1 MLASIILAGGE
12 SKRFGGNKLI
22 ASVDGEAVINRVFS
36 EMSKIV
42 DKVYISIKYEM
53 QKNTLEKYLSKNS
66 SKGTYEFILD
76 YYDGEGPLNAIL
88 SSMDKITAEEY
99 IIVPG
104 DIPWIKAEIIKKL
117 IEYGRENKSTL
128 ASPIWGNGWSE
139 SLILY
144 FNKCRCKGL
153 IKVLRWLR
161 RAGRATDIQ
170 RTVSKMIFIPIS
182 MLTEDPTVFV
192 HVNTRESLINPKPRN
207 PLNGHVNKIV
217 NIDRTL
223 WSKSHFILAL
233 EAVSD
238 GDHITAL
245 NEFMMELNEYL
256 PHHLMQL
263 INHTLSDMI
272 QLTK

>member
-1 MLASIILAGGE
+1 MLVGIILAGGE
-12 SKRFGGNKLI
+12 SKRFRGNKLV
-22 ASVDGEAVINRVFS
+22 ASVEGEAVINRVFS
-36 EMSKIV
+36 ELSKIV
-42 DKVYISIKYEM
+42 DKVYISVKYEM
-53 QKNTLEKYLSKNS
+53 QESTLKKYLSKVFPMEE
-66 SKGTYEFILD
+66 YEFTLD

-88 SSMDKITAEEY
+88 SSMDNISAEEY

-104 DIPWIKAEIIKKL
+104 DVPWIKAEAIKKL
-117 IEYGRENKSTL
+117 IMYGRKNNSTL

-170 RTVSKMIFIPIS
+170 RTVSKITFIPIS
-182 MLTEDPTVFV
+182 MLTEDPIIFV
-192 HVNTRESLINPKPRN
+192 HVNTRESLLNPKPKN
-207 PLNGHVNKIV
+207 PLNGPVNKIV
-217 NIDRTL
+217 NVDRTI

-233 EAVSD
+233 EAASD
-238 GDHITAL
+238 GDYITAL
-245 NEFMMELNEYL
+245 NEFMIELNEYL
-256 PHHLMQL
+256 PYHLMQL

-272 QLTK
+272 QLTE